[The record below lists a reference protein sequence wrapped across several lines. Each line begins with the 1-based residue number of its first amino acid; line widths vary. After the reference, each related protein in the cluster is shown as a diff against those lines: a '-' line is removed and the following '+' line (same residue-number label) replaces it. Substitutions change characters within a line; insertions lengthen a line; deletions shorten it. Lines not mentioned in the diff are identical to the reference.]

1 MCRCRS
7 LRSLSSL
14 PEPLCVSG
22 EYGIDIGDT
31 ERLKELAYH
40 CFLCGRC
47 TEVCPKG
54 IDGRQVILNMRQKA
68 VRENGGRVPE
78 KGYGML
84 LWEKRIIGSA
94 MKRIIEGKKYTLSG
108 CNFPSFFR
116 KPPGIWRRSL
126 PGRRGWEFFSIVVE
140 NR

>member
-1 MCRCRS
+1 MGQKVKKQVKYADAEACVHCHLCRNHCAF
-7 LRSLSSL
+7 L
-14 PEPLCVSG
+14 G
-22 EYGIDIGDT
+22 KYGIDIGDT

-54 IDGRQVILNMRQKA
+54 IDGRQVILNMRQKE

-84 LWEKRIIGSA
+84 LWEKRDYRFRNEKNI
-94 MKRIIEGKKYTLSG
+94 RGKSYLYR
-108 CNFPSFFR
+108 P
-116 KPPGIWRRSL
+116 I
-126 PGRRGWEFFSIVVE
+126 
-140 NR
+140 